1 MSNNTIAAIATATGS
16 GGIGIIRM
24 SGDNCFNILKK
35 IFVPIDK
42 KFDWN
47 NIKGYTIKYG
57 YIINSKTNDKIEE
70 VLVSFFK
77 APKSYTTEN
86 MCEINSHGGTIIER
100 KILNECLLNGA
111 EIAEPG
117 EFTKRAFLNGRI
129 DLSQAESVID
139 IINAKSDKEAE
150 ASFNQ
155 LQGRLS
161 EEIEKI
167 RDDLLDLM
175 SDIEASIDYPEY
187 DIEETT
193 NEKAINSLNRIEKK
207 LIDLEKTFD
216 NGKLLKEGV
225 KTVIIGKPNAGKSS
239 LLNNILNEERA
250 IVSDLAGTTRD
261 TIEEF
266 INIEGVPLK
275 IIDTAGIRKTEDIVE
290 KIGVD
295 KAISLIKDADLI
307 IAIFDSSEKL
317 EEDDYKILELIKNKN
332 SIILLNKCD
341 LSRESFETTNY
352 ISSSNKNVLRTSMK
366 TKKGMTELYKMI
378 SDMFNN
384 NEINIKDG
392 IIITN
397 IRHKRQIH
405 KAIENITKTK
415 DIINKNMT
423 IDIVAIGIKE
433 ILEDLGEITG
443 NNVSEDIINKIFS
456 KFCLGK

>member
-341 LSRESFETTNY
+341 LSRESFETINY

-443 NNVSEDIINKIFS
+443 NNISEDIINKIFS

>member
-1 MSNNTIAAIATATGS
+1 MNNTIAAIATATGA

-24 SGDNCFNILKK
+24 SGDNCFDVLKK

-42 KFDWN
+42 KFSWN

-57 YIINSKTNDKIEE
+57 YIINSESKEKIEE

-77 APKSYTTEN
+77 SPKSYTTEN
-86 MCEINSHGGTIIER
+86 MCEINCHGGTIIEK

-111 EIAEPG
+111 ELAEPG

-150 ASFNQ
+150 ASFDQ

-161 EEIEKI
+161 KEIEDI
-167 RDDLLDLM
+167 RNDLLDIM

-193 NEKAINSLNRIEKK
+193 NEKAMDSLNNIENK
-207 LIDLEKTFD
+207 LKDLEKTFD
-216 NGKLLKEGV
+216 SGKLLKEGV

-239 LLNNILNEERA
+239 LLNIILDEDRA

-266 INIEGVPLK
+266 VNIEGVPLK
-275 IIDTAGIRKTEDIVE
+275 IIDTAGIRETEDLVE
-290 KIGVD
+290 KIGVS
-295 KAISLIKDADLI
+295 KAIKLIDESDLV
-307 IAIFDSSEKL
+307 IAIFDSSKKL
-317 EEDDYKILELIKNKN
+317 EEEDYKILDLIKNKK
-332 SIILLNKCD
+332 SIVLLNKCD
-341 LSRESFETTNY
+341 LSQESSETINY
-352 ISSSNKNVLRTSMK
+352 ISKLNKNVLKTSMK
-366 TKKGMTELYKMI
+366 TKDGIKELYKCI

-384 NEINIKDG
+384 NEINLNDG

-405 KAIENITKTK
+405 KAIESISKTK
-415 DIINKNMT
+415 ESINKNMT